1 MGAAIAS
8 RPDRVALAV
17 VVVAAFVLVM
27 LLLLLFAA
35 FIFGGILRYDAAVW
49 IDTSSMRR
57 ALRELSPDILRSVFL
72 YVRDK
77 TGVRLTHF
85 TTHGTSSDFVLFE
98 QIAAKGLVGCGGGN
112 VSVVSFFN
120 RLEPRVGCAR
130 RCYSLPAAT
139 KYHQLRCFYGATF
152 FAVCFVVGDIVV
164 VGVGAADVVS
174 AFAAGVAFA
183 VAAEML
189 LHLVVVAFAVEAS
202 NNVVDEWRSAEFVM
216 VANSSCC
223 CYRTDRSLY
232 SYLSSRSSFSFS
244 LCYCRS

>member
-1 MGAAIAS
+1 M
-8 RPDRVALAV
+8 P
-17 VVVAAFVLVM
+17 
-27 LLLLLFAA
+27 
-35 FIFGGILRYDAAVW
+35 
-49 IDTSSMRR
+49 
-57 ALRELSPDILRSVFL
+57 
-72 YVRDK
+72 
-77 TGVRLTHF
+77 
-85 TTHGTSSDFVLFE
+85 
-98 QIAAKGLVGCGGGN
+98 
-112 VSVVSFFN
+112 
-120 RLEPRVGCAR
+120 R

-174 AFAAGVAFA
+174 AFA
-183 VAAEML
+183 
-189 LHLVVVAFAVEAS
+189 VVAFAVEAS

-232 SYLSSRSSFSFS
+232 SYLSSRSSFPFS